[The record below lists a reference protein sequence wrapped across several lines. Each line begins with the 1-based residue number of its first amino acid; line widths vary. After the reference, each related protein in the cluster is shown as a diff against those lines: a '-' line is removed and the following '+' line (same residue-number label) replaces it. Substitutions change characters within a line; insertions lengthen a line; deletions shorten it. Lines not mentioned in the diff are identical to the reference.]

1 MGGWERW
8 NAEVGEGTAERGG
21 GEGEE
26 EEEGEVHTPYG
37 GLTEAM
43 WDCCWNN
50 KHQDVRGWLEDR
62 KELSGNLLNRSLQQS
77 PTETTTRG
85 DPSFTLLAFNHNII
99 PVADSEESLR
109 EYDPESSFS
118 VV

>member
-21 GEGEE
+21 GEGDE

-50 KHQDVRGWLEDR
+50 KHWDVSGGLEDR
-62 KELSGNLLNRSLQQS
+62 TGNLLNRSLQQS
-77 PTETTTRG
+77 ATETT
-85 DPSFTLLAFNHNII
+85 SFTLLAFYHVII
-99 PVADSEESLR
+99 PVADSEESLTK
-109 EYDPESSFS
+109 YKPESSFS
-118 VV
+118 